1 MLAEV
6 LDARLH
12 ALWDPDGALDRL
24 VAAGEIIDLA
34 RGSADLERERRGL
47 FWRFVALMELGRVG
61 EAEAALAEFDREAR
75 AAGDAA
81 AGVMVVSRHAM
92 LAAVR
97 GRFDDAQALIAQ
109 VADQGRQVGLADTDR
124 LVGTVQGSIAV
135 LRGNPPTAEAKAGLG
150 ELHASARR
158 SPGHLYEATAARLL
172 VSVGRMAEA
181 GLELQRA
188 LPGVLAGSGP
198 RWLGAA
204 ADLAVVAVA
213 TGNTPAAARLY
224 SALAGYRGRLVVWAG
239 ANTVTG
245 PVSHHLGILAAHL
258 GRLDDAVELL
268 TEAAVWEE
276 ETGALPFLAN
286 TLAALAGTLTRR
298 DYDGDAERASD
309 HQRRAR
315 EIAARLGM
323 SGSLAS
329 LTPPADE
336 WTLRRDGPDWLLAAG
351 DERARLRDSRG
362 VAYLRALLA
371 APGQEITAL
380 DLVAGGAG
388 LTAAAADP
396 VLDTAARDAYRRRL
410 AALDDVL
417 DAADAAGDSTRA
429 QQAATERDAL
439 LSELR
444 RATGLG
450 GRDRG
455 VSGADERARVN
466 VTRTLRATLDRI
478 TDAAPRA
485 GAHLRAS
492 IRTGRACRYQP
503 APGGPP
509 RWRV

>member
-1 MLAEV
+1 
-6 LDARLH
+6 
-12 ALWDPDGALDRL
+12 
-24 VAAGEIIDLA
+24 
-34 RGSADLERERRGL
+34 
-47 FWRFVALMELGRVG
+47 
-61 EAEAALAEFDREAR
+61 
-75 AAGDAA
+75 
-81 AGVMVVSRHAM
+81 
-92 LAAVR
+92 
-97 GRFDDAQALIAQ
+97 
-109 VADQGRQVGLADTDR
+109 
-124 LVGTVQGSIAV
+124 
-135 LRGNPPTAEAKAGLG
+135 
-150 ELHASARR
+150 
-158 SPGHLYEATAARLL
+158 
-172 VSVGRMAEA
+172 VSVGRVAEA

-286 TLAALAGTLTRR
+286 TLAALAGTLARR
-298 DYDGDAERASD
+298 GYDGDAERASD
-309 HQRRAR
+309 LQRRAR

-323 SGSLAS
+323 SGLLAS
-329 LTPPADE
+329 LTPPAGE
-336 WTLRRDGPDWLLAAG
+336 WTLRRDGPDWLLVAG

-362 VAYLRALLA
+362 MAYLRALLA